1 MALSPK
7 NPGGMDF
14 DLGGFPSPAQEKL
27 VPLLSFHKKH
37 AIITVLSSKKQGG
50 ESMKIQES
58 GENYLETILL
68 LEMRN
73 GTVRA
78 VDIANKLGFS
88 KPSVTRAM
96 GVLKKAGLVDQEL
109 YGTIRLTDAGRKR
122 ANEIYDRHVLIK
134 EFLMTVLSLDAV
146 TAETDACRI
155 EHIVSPLTIERMRAV
170 LREKR

>member
-1 MALSPK
+1 
-7 NPGGMDF
+7 
-14 DLGGFPSPAQEKL
+14 
-27 VPLLSFHKKH
+27 
-37 AIITVLSSKKQGG
+37 
-50 ESMKIQES
+50 MKIQES

-78 VDIANKLGFS
+78 VDIANELGYS

-96 GVLKKAGLVDQEL
+96 GVLKKAGYVDQES

-122 ANEIYDRHVLIK
+122 ANEVYSRHVLIK

-146 TAETDACRI
+146 TSETDACRI
-155 EHIVSPLTIERMRAV
+155 EHIVSPLTVERMREV

>member
-1 MALSPK
+1 
-7 NPGGMDF
+7 
-14 DLGGFPSPAQEKL
+14 
-27 VPLLSFHKKH
+27 
-37 AIITVLSSKKQGG
+37 
-50 ESMKIQES
+50 MKIQES
-58 GENYLETILL
+58 GEIYLETILL

-78 VDIANKLGFS
+78 VDIANELGYS

-109 YGTIRLTDAGRKR
+109 YGTIQLTEAGRKR

-134 EFLMTVLSLDAV
+134 EFLMTVLSLDAR

-155 EHIVSPLTIERMRAV
+155 EHIVSQTTIDRIRA
-170 LREKR
+170 LLQEKR

>member
-1 MALSPK
+1 
-7 NPGGMDF
+7 
-14 DLGGFPSPAQEKL
+14 
-27 VPLLSFHKKH
+27 
-37 AIITVLSSKKQGG
+37 
-50 ESMKIQES
+50 MKIQES

-78 VDIANKLGFS
+78 VDIANELGYS

-109 YGTIRLTDAGRKR
+109 YGTIQLTEAGRKR

-134 EFLMTVLSLDAV
+134 GFLMTVLSLDAR

-155 EHIVSPLTIERMRAV
+155 EHIVSQTTIDRIRA
-170 LREKR
+170 LLQEKR

>member
-1 MALSPK
+1 
-7 NPGGMDF
+7 
-14 DLGGFPSPAQEKL
+14 
-27 VPLLSFHKKH
+27 
-37 AIITVLSSKKQGG
+37 
-50 ESMKIQES
+50 MKIQES

-78 VDIANKLGFS
+78 VDIANELGYS

-96 GVLKKAGLVDQEL
+96 GVLKKAGLIDQEL
-109 YGTIRLTDAGRKR
+109 YGTIQLTEAGRKR

-134 EFLMTVLSLDAV
+134 EFLMTVLSLDAR

-155 EHIVSPLTIERMRAV
+155 EHIVSQTTIDRIRA
-170 LREKR
+170 LLQEKR

>member
-1 MALSPK
+1 
-7 NPGGMDF
+7 
-14 DLGGFPSPAQEKL
+14 
-27 VPLLSFHKKH
+27 
-37 AIITVLSSKKQGG
+37 
-50 ESMKIQES
+50 MKIQES

-78 VDIANKLGFS
+78 VDIANELGYS

-109 YGTIRLTDAGRKR
+109 YGTIQLTEAGRKR

-134 EFLMTVLSLDAV
+134 EFLMTVLSLDAR

-155 EHIVSPLTIERMRAV
+155 EHIISQTTIDRIRA
-170 LREKR
+170 LLQEKR

>member
-1 MALSPK
+1 
-7 NPGGMDF
+7 
-14 DLGGFPSPAQEKL
+14 
-27 VPLLSFHKKH
+27 
-37 AIITVLSSKKQGG
+37 
-50 ESMKIQES
+50 MKIQES

-78 VDIANKLGFS
+78 VDIANELGFS

-134 EFLMTVLSLDAV
+134 EFLMTVLSLAAV

-170 LREKR
+170 LRENR

>member
-1 MALSPK
+1 
-7 NPGGMDF
+7 
-14 DLGGFPSPAQEKL
+14 
-27 VPLLSFHKKH
+27 
-37 AIITVLSSKKQGG
+37 
-50 ESMKIQES
+50 MKIQES

-78 VDIANKLGFS
+78 GDIANELGYS

-109 YGTIRLTDAGRKR
+109 YGTIQLTEAGRKR

-134 EFLMTVLSLDAV
+134 EFLMTVLSLDAR

-155 EHIVSPLTIERMRAV
+155 EHIVSQTTIDRIRA
-170 LREKR
+170 LLQEKR

>member
-1 MALSPK
+1 
-7 NPGGMDF
+7 
-14 DLGGFPSPAQEKL
+14 
-27 VPLLSFHKKH
+27 
-37 AIITVLSSKKQGG
+37 
-50 ESMKIQES
+50 MKIQES

-78 VDIANKLGFS
+78 VDIANELGYS

-109 YGTIRLTDAGRKR
+109 YGTIQLTEAGRKR

-134 EFLMTVLSLDAV
+134 EFLMTVLSLDARA
-146 TAETDACRI
+146 AETDACRI
-155 EHIVSPLTIERMRAV
+155 EHIVSQTTIDRIRA
-170 LREKR
+170 LLQEKR

>member
-1 MALSPK
+1 
-7 NPGGMDF
+7 
-14 DLGGFPSPAQEKL
+14 
-27 VPLLSFHKKH
+27 
-37 AIITVLSSKKQGG
+37 
-50 ESMKIQES
+50 MKIQES

-78 VDIANKLGFS
+78 VDIANELGYS

-96 GVLKKAGLVDQEL
+96 GVLKKAGLVDQER
-109 YGTIRLTDAGRKR
+109 YGTIQLTEAGRKR

-134 EFLMTVLSLDAV
+134 EFLMTVLSLDAR

-155 EHIVSPLTIERMRAV
+155 EHIVSQTTIDRIRA
-170 LREKR
+170 LLQEKR

>member
-1 MALSPK
+1 M
-7 NPGGMDF
+7 
-14 DLGGFPSPAQEKL
+14 QI
-27 VPLLSFHKKH
+27 H
-37 AIITVLSSKKQGG
+37 
-50 ESMKIQES
+50 ESAED
-58 GENYLETILL
+58 YLETILL

-78 VDIANKLGFS
+78 VDVANELGYS

-109 YGTIRLTDAGRKR
+109 YGTIQLTEAGRKR

-134 EFLMTVLSLDAV
+134 EFLMTVLSLDAR

-155 EHIVSPLTIERMRAV
+155 EHIVSQTTIDRIRA
-170 LREKR
+170 LLQEKR

>member
-1 MALSPK
+1 
-7 NPGGMDF
+7 
-14 DLGGFPSPAQEKL
+14 
-27 VPLLSFHKKH
+27 
-37 AIITVLSSKKQGG
+37 
-50 ESMKIQES
+50 MKIQES

-78 VDIANKLGFS
+78 VDIANELGYS

-109 YGTIRLTDAGRKR
+109 YGTIQLTEAGRKR
-122 ANEIYDRHVLIK
+122 ANEIYDRHVLIQ
-134 EFLMTVLSLDAV
+134 EFLMTVLSLDAR

-155 EHIVSPLTIERMRAV
+155 EHIVSQTTIDRIRA
-170 LREKR
+170 LLQEKR

>member
-1 MALSPK
+1 MV
-7 NPGGMDF
+7 F
-14 DLGGFPSPAQEKL
+14 Y
-27 VPLLSFHKKH
+27 
-37 AIITVLSSKKQGG
+37 
-50 ESMKIQES
+50 MKIQES

-68 LEMRN
+68 LEMRT

-78 VDIANKLGFS
+78 VDIANELGYS

-109 YGTIRLTDAGRKR
+109 YGTIQLTEAGRKR

-134 EFLMTVLSLDAV
+134 EFLMTVLSLDAR

-155 EHIVSPLTIERMRAV
+155 EHIVSQTTIDRIRA
-170 LREKR
+170 LLQEKR

>member
-1 MALSPK
+1 
-7 NPGGMDF
+7 
-14 DLGGFPSPAQEKL
+14 
-27 VPLLSFHKKH
+27 
-37 AIITVLSSKKQGG
+37 
-50 ESMKIQES
+50 MKIQES
-58 GENYLETILL
+58 GENYLETILQ

-78 VDIANKLGFS
+78 VDIANALGYS

-109 YGTIRLTDAGRKR
+109 YGTIQLTEAGRKR

-134 EFLMTVLSLDAV
+134 EFLMTVLSLDAR

-155 EHIVSPLTIERMRAV
+155 EHIVSQTTIDRIRA
-170 LREKR
+170 LLQEKR

>member
-1 MALSPK
+1 
-7 NPGGMDF
+7 
-14 DLGGFPSPAQEKL
+14 
-27 VPLLSFHKKH
+27 
-37 AIITVLSSKKQGG
+37 
-50 ESMKIQES
+50 MKIQES

-78 VDIANKLGFS
+78 VDIANELGYS

-109 YGTIRLTDAGRKR
+109 YGTIQLTEAERKR

-134 EFLMTVLSLDAV
+134 EFLMTVLSLDAR

-155 EHIVSPLTIERMRAV
+155 EHIVSQTTIDRIRA
-170 LREKR
+170 LLQEKR

>member
-1 MALSPK
+1 
-7 NPGGMDF
+7 
-14 DLGGFPSPAQEKL
+14 
-27 VPLLSFHKKH
+27 
-37 AIITVLSSKKQGG
+37 
-50 ESMKIQES
+50 MKIQES

-78 VDIANKLGFS
+78 VDIANELGYS

-96 GVLKKAGLVDQEL
+96 GVLKMAGLVDQVL
-109 YGTIRLTDAGRKR
+109 YGTIQLTEAGRKR

-134 EFLMTVLSLDAV
+134 EFLMTVLSLDAR

-155 EHIVSPLTIERMRAV
+155 EHIVSQTTIDRIRA
-170 LREKR
+170 LLQEKR

>member
-1 MALSPK
+1 MEESK
-7 NPGGMDF
+7 NPVKTTWRR
-14 DLGGFPSPAQEKL
+14 S
-27 VPLLSFHKKH
+27 
-37 AIITVLSSKKQGG
+37 
-50 ESMKIQES
+50 
-58 GENYLETILL
+58 L

-78 VDIANKLGFS
+78 VDIANELGYS

-109 YGTIRLTDAGRKR
+109 YGTIQLTEAGRKR

-134 EFLMTVLSLDAV
+134 EFLMTVLSLDAR

-155 EHIVSPLTIERMRAV
+155 EHIVSQTTIDRIRA
-170 LREKR
+170 LLQEKR

>member
-1 MALSPK
+1 
-7 NPGGMDF
+7 
-14 DLGGFPSPAQEKL
+14 
-27 VPLLSFHKKH
+27 
-37 AIITVLSSKKQGG
+37 
-50 ESMKIQES
+50 MKIQES

-78 VDIANKLGFS
+78 VDIANELGYS

-109 YGTIRLTDAGRKR
+109 YGTIQLTEAGRKR

-134 EFLMTVLSLDAV
+134 EFLMTVLSLDAR

-155 EHIVSPLTIERMRAV
+155 EHIVSQTTFFCIRA
-170 LREKR
+170 LLQEKR

>member
-1 MALSPK
+1 
-7 NPGGMDF
+7 
-14 DLGGFPSPAQEKL
+14 
-27 VPLLSFHKKH
+27 
-37 AIITVLSSKKQGG
+37 
-50 ESMKIQES
+50 MKIQES

-78 VDIANKLGFS
+78 VDIANELGYS
-88 KPSVTRAM
+88 KPSVTRSM

-109 YGTIRLTDAGRKR
+109 YGTIQLTEAGRKR

-134 EFLMTVLSLDAV
+134 EFLMTVLSLDAR

-155 EHIVSPLTIERMRAV
+155 EHIVSQTTIDRIRA
-170 LREKR
+170 LLQEKR

>member
-1 MALSPK
+1 
-7 NPGGMDF
+7 
-14 DLGGFPSPAQEKL
+14 
-27 VPLLSFHKKH
+27 
-37 AIITVLSSKKQGG
+37 
-50 ESMKIQES
+50 MKIQES

-78 VDIANKLGFS
+78 VDIANELGCS

-109 YGTIRLTDAGRKR
+109 YGTIQLTEAGRKR

-134 EFLMTVLSLDAV
+134 EFLMTVLSLDAR
-146 TAETDACRI
+146 TAETDACRL
-155 EHIVSPLTIERMRAV
+155 EHIVSQTTIDRIRA
-170 LREKR
+170 LLQEKR

>member
-1 MALSPK
+1 
-7 NPGGMDF
+7 
-14 DLGGFPSPAQEKL
+14 
-27 VPLLSFHKKH
+27 
-37 AIITVLSSKKQGG
+37 
-50 ESMKIQES
+50 MKIQES

-78 VDIANKLGFS
+78 VDIANELGYS

-96 GVLKKAGLVDQEL
+96 GVLKKACLVDQEL
-109 YGTIRLTDAGRKR
+109 YGTIQLTEAGRKR

-134 EFLMTVLSLDAV
+134 EFLMTVLSLDAR

-155 EHIVSPLTIERMRAV
+155 EHIVSQTTIDRIRA
-170 LREKR
+170 LLQEKR

>member
-1 MALSPK
+1 
-7 NPGGMDF
+7 
-14 DLGGFPSPAQEKL
+14 
-27 VPLLSFHKKH
+27 
-37 AIITVLSSKKQGG
+37 
-50 ESMKIQES
+50 MKIQES

-78 VDIANKLGFS
+78 VDIANELGYT

-109 YGTIRLTDAGRKR
+109 YGTIQLTEAGRKR

-134 EFLMTVLSLDAV
+134 EFLMTVLSLDAR

-155 EHIVSPLTIERMRAV
+155 EHIVSQTTIDRIRA
-170 LREKR
+170 LLQEKR

>member
-1 MALSPK
+1 
-7 NPGGMDF
+7 
-14 DLGGFPSPAQEKL
+14 
-27 VPLLSFHKKH
+27 
-37 AIITVLSSKKQGG
+37 
-50 ESMKIQES
+50 MKIQES

-78 VDIANKLGFS
+78 VDIANELGYS

-109 YGTIRLTDAGRKR
+109 YGTIQLIEAGRKR

-134 EFLMTVLSLDAV
+134 EFLMTVLSLDAR

-155 EHIVSPLTIERMRAV
+155 EHIVSQTTIDRIRA
-170 LREKR
+170 LLQEKR

>member
-1 MALSPK
+1 
-7 NPGGMDF
+7 
-14 DLGGFPSPAQEKL
+14 
-27 VPLLSFHKKH
+27 
-37 AIITVLSSKKQGG
+37 
-50 ESMKIQES
+50 MKIQES

-78 VDIANKLGFS
+78 VDIANELGYS

-96 GVLKKAGLVDQEL
+96 GVRKKAGLVDQEL
-109 YGTIRLTDAGRKR
+109 YGTIQLTEAGRKR

-134 EFLMTVLSLDAV
+134 EFLMTVLSLDAR

-155 EHIVSPLTIERMRAV
+155 EHIVSQTTIDRIRA
-170 LREKR
+170 LLQEKR

>member
-1 MALSPK
+1 
-7 NPGGMDF
+7 
-14 DLGGFPSPAQEKL
+14 
-27 VPLLSFHKKH
+27 
-37 AIITVLSSKKQGG
+37 
-50 ESMKIQES
+50 MKIQES

-78 VDIANKLGFS
+78 VDIANELGYS

-109 YGTIRLTDAGRKR
+109 YGTIQLTEAGRKR

-134 EFLMTVLSLDAV
+134 EFLLTVLSLDAR

-155 EHIVSPLTIERMRAV
+155 EHIVSQTTIDRIRA
-170 LREKR
+170 LLQEKR

>member
-1 MALSPK
+1 
-7 NPGGMDF
+7 
-14 DLGGFPSPAQEKL
+14 
-27 VPLLSFHKKH
+27 
-37 AIITVLSSKKQGG
+37 
-50 ESMKIQES
+50 MKIQES

-78 VDIANKLGFS
+78 VDIANELGYS

-96 GVLKKAGLVDQEL
+96 GVLKEAGLVDQEL
-109 YGTIRLTDAGRKR
+109 YGTIQLTEAGRKR

-134 EFLMTVLSLDAV
+134 EFLMTVLSLDAR

-155 EHIVSPLTIERMRAV
+155 EHIVSQTTIDRIRA
-170 LREKR
+170 LLQEKR